1 MKTTFKSCFSEQLEA
16 FVHYRKSLGYKN
28 ITTLQSNLK
37 KLDQYLPEAAV
48 QKEFPPSFFLEF
60 KKNLNG
66 SPRTINNTLSAVR
79 GFYDY
84 LVRTG
89 YADLNPLQDIPPDKE
104 NAFIPFIFSCKETD
118 DMLHAVGYQIR
129 RDEAHF
135 FKDMMLYTAIM
146 LLARCGLRISEP
158 FRLNLTHYRQCDLT
172 IYIEKTKF
180 SKDRLIAVPKTVA
193 NELDHYLAVRKV
205 LFDDDNPCF
214 FPGKSGKSISPN
226 QIYPVFHKAVASVG
240 INEPTKKVGNMRF
253 GRPCP
258 HSLRHSFAV
267 NTLKKIKERGKCPN
281 QALPILSA
289 YMGHS
294 KYRYTAV
301 YLKLTDAEHHRHLVN
316 FNLSG
321 QKEI

>member
-1 MKTTFKSCFSEQLEA
+1 MKTTFKSSFSGQLEA

-28 ITTLQSNLK
+28 ITSLQSNLK
-37 KLDQYLPEAAV
+37 KLDRYLPETSV
-48 QKEFPPSFFLEF
+48 QHALPPSFFLEF
-60 KKNLNG
+60 KKKLTG
-66 SPRTINNTLSAVR
+66 SPRTINSILSSVR
-79 GFYDY
+79 VFYDY

-89 YADLNPLQDIPPDKE
+89 YAVSNPLQDIPPDKE

-118 DMLHAVGYQIR
+118 AMLHAVGSHIR

-135 FKDMMLYTAIM
+135 FKDMMLYTAIL
-146 LLARCGLRISEP
+146 LLARCGMRISEP
-158 FRLNLTHYRQCDLT
+158 FRLNLTHFRQCDLT

-193 NELDHYLAVRKV
+193 NELNHYLAVRKS
-205 LFDDDNPCF
+205 LFDDENPWF
-214 FPGKSGKSISPN
+214 FPGKSGKSISPG
-226 QIYPVFHKAVASVG
+226 QLYPVFHKAVASVG
-240 INEPTKKVGNMRF
+240 ISDPAKKLENMRF

-267 NTLKKIKERGKCPN
+267 NTLKKIKERGQCPQ

-301 YLKLTDAEHHRHLVN
+301 YLKLTDAEHHSHLVN

-321 QKEI
+321 QEEL